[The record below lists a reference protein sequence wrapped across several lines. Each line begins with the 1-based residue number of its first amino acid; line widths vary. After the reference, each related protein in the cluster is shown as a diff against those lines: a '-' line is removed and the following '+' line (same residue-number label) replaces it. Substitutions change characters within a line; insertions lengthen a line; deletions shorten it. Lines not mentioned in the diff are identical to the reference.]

1 MKRMQ
6 TRMKGRMIRKV
17 GKWEQWQD
25 EKLEC
30 KQIVQTNL
38 ETRRLLRLPRECST
52 LEIFLT
58 SSHCPYA
65 YSHSRYQLHIEVQC
79 TPTIIS
85 SQFQNSFAFV
95 FCSTRNEKSV
105 FLCGSLPLTLPTRE
119 PSIVSKGYLPETK
132 KSYARSYIIVRK
144 CAVLNLKTPRP

>member
-105 FLCGSLPLTLPTRE
+105 YTISVWFAAIDFTYPRTVDRLKRLLTRDEEKLRA
-119 PSIVSKGYLPETK
+119 IIYH
-132 KSYARSYIIVRK
+132 RSQVRG
-144 CAVLNLKTPRP
+144 A